1 MHDIRKHN
9 QELNN
14 KHVDDETNDQNDKM
28 FITKSEE
35 IDLILDI
42 ESVHFPAFEKY
53 NYRLNGPTEF
63 FPLLTNRHSIL
74 HHAIMRDKK
83 GFHIVKIMD
92 HVNILKN
99 IIMCKNVHVL

>member
-63 FPLLTNRHSIL
+63 FTLLINRHLIL
-74 HHAIMRDKK
+74 HHTIKRDKK
-83 GFHIVKIMD
+83 R
-92 HVNILKN
+92 
-99 IIMCKNVHVL
+99 VLYC